1 MQLVDFTTVSTQAV
15 FYRLAFVFA
24 LSFVI
29 IIIGARL
36 IGSERKARWFK
47 RRTNYT
53 FFNRRGVF
61 GEYLNFGYPR
71 TWQGLLAALIMYG
84 IIFGIG
90 VWYILIHPYA

>member
-15 FYRLAFVFA
+15 FYRLALVFA

-53 FFNRRGVF
+53 FS
-61 GEYLNFGYPR
+61 
-71 TWQGLLAALIMYG
+71 TAAAFSASI
-84 IIFGIG
+84 
-90 VWYILIHPYA
+90 